1 MLDERDYFMKENRL
15 DPAFHSQEQEREFR
29 AEADSDSDSDDDV
42 DARERLI
49 EELAKRTQFTM
60 DELRDRD
67 DEFLQKLVESLDLDA
82 DDLDAVLNARV
93 DAIEEQVSALE
104 GGDVDLANFSAG
116 GSASDRESETN
127 VGDDDVEDHVG
138 GAFTTAARGD

>member
-15 DPAFHSQEQEREFR
+15 DPAFHSQEDERAFR
-29 AEADSDSDSDDDV
+29 GRTNSDGDDD
-42 DARERLI
+42 ARGRLI

-60 DELRDRD
+60 DELADRS
-67 DEFLQKLVESLDLDA
+67 DEFLKKLVESLDLDA

-104 GGDVDLANFSAG
+104 GGDLDLASFNAG

>member
-29 AEADSDSDSDDDV
+29 AEADSDDDDV

-49 EELAKRTQFTM
+49 EELAKRTEFTM

-104 GGDVDLANFSAG
+104 GGDLDLASFNAG

-127 VGDDDVEDHVG
+127 VGDDNVEDHVG

>member
-15 DPAFHSQEQEREFR
+15 DPAFHSQEQERAFR
-29 AEADSDSDSDDDV
+29 AEADSDGDDV
-42 DARERLI
+42 DDARERLI

-60 DELRDRD
+60 DELAERD
-67 DEFLQKLVESLDLDA
+67 DEFLQKLVKSIGLDA

-104 GGDVDLANFSAG
+104 GGDLDLASFNAG

-127 VGDDDVEDHVG
+127 VGDDVEDHVG

>member
-1 MLDERDYFMKENRL
+1 MLDERDYFMKENSL
-15 DPAFHSQEQEREFR
+15 DPAFHSQEDERVFR
-29 AEADSDSDSDDDV
+29 GRTNSDDGD

-60 DELRDRD
+60 DELRERD
-67 DEFLQKLVESLDLDA
+67 DEFLKKLVESLDLDA

-104 GGDVDLANFSAG
+104 GGDLDLASFNAG

-127 VGDDDVEDHVG
+127 VGDDVEDHVG

>member
-15 DPAFHSQEQEREFR
+15 DPAFHSQEDERVFR
-29 AEADSDSDSDDDV
+29 GTNSDDDGDDV
-42 DARERLI
+42 DGARERLI

-60 DELRDRD
+60 DELADRD
-67 DEFLQKLVESLDLDA
+67 DEFLKKLVESLDLDA

-104 GGDVDLANFSAG
+104 GGDVDLASFNAG

>member
-15 DPAFHSQEQEREFR
+15 DPAFHSQEDERAFR
-29 AEADSDSDSDDDV
+29 GRTNSDGDDD
-42 DARERLI
+42 ARGRLI

-60 DELRDRD
+60 DELADRS
-67 DEFLQKLVESLDLDA
+67 DEFLKKLVESLDLDA

-104 GGDVDLANFSAG
+104 GGDLDVAGFNAG